1 MFEPGRPG
9 EFEVTAHRAEVK
21 ICTCGCRN
29 QAEFPEGVTA
39 AAQYGSATQAMAVY
53 LNQYHFLPVTVQHPH
68 INLEFSDFYTILLS
82 TIFPQ
87 YSPA

>member
-39 AAQYGSATQAMAVY
+39 AANMA
-53 LNQYHFLPVTVQHPH
+53 QPH
-68 INLEFSDFYTILLS
+68 RLWPSILTNTISCLLS
-82 TIFPQ
+82 ACQSILIL
-87 YSPA
+87 SIK